1 MKKEQRIGAYL
12 TRESYRQYTFHY
24 FDKKKNQGY
33 DWRPDILKKN
43 LSTYLLSDSK
53 RMFLVE
59 QAQRLIVRMMD
70 QASRIKK
77 TMNFYMDKNE
87 KYYN

>member
-1 MKKEQRIGAYL
+1 MKKEQRSGAYL
-12 TRESYRQYTFHY
+12 TRESYRQYTYHF

-33 DWRPDILKKN
+33 NWRPNLLKRN
-43 LSTYLLSDSK
+43 LSSYLLSDSK
-53 RMFLVE
+53 RLTLVE
-59 QAQRLIVRMMD
+59 QAQILLVAMMD

-77 TMNFYMDKNE
+77 AMNFYTDKNE